1 MADIKKVY
9 LDTSV
14 ISALFDS
21 RTPERQKLTQVAW
34 KNLIDHDVYISEK
47 VFNEIN
53 RIKDS
58 QGQLRE
64 NHLKVVSGF
73 TILPVTEEALKLAGR
88 YITEGIFPQKYYAD
102 VLHVA
107 LASVNGISYLLSW
120 NFSHLVKVKTRR
132 LVALVNA
139 VKEYPPVEI
148 IAPPEL

>member
-1 MADIKKVY
+1 MEDIKKVY

-21 RTPERQKLTQVAW
+21 RTPERQKLTQIAW
-34 KNLIDHDVYISEK
+34 ENLKGVDVYISEK

-58 QGQLRE
+58 QAQLRE
-64 NHLKVVSGF
+64 DHLKAVSGF
-73 TILPVTEEALKLAGR
+73 KILPVTEEAVKLAKQ
-88 YITEGIFPQKYYAD
+88 YITQGIFPQKYYAD
-102 VLHVA
+102 ALHVA
-107 LASVNGISYLLSW
+107 LASVNGIGYLLSW
-120 NFSHLVKVKTRR
+120 NFGHLVKVKTRR